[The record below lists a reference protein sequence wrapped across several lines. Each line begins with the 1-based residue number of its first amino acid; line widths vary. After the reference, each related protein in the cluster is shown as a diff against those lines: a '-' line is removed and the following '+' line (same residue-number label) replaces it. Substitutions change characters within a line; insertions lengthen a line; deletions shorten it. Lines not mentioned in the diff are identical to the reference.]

1 MPANGSSGNPVN
13 GVLAWN
19 PSAAAGY
26 YDVYLD
32 SVDPPVM
39 QVGFGLSDT
48 FLLYGGLDSS
58 KVYYWSVRAG
68 NSSNI
73 MTGTGSP
80 WSFGTAGSGAVA
92 VHVVVRDRWNLVS
105 NPLVVPDPRKDSLFP
120 SSTSS
125 AFAYEGGYV
134 AKETL
139 LNGVGYWLKF
149 ASSTTV
155 TLWGNLLTD
164 DTIAVTTGWN
174 LIGSISAPLA
184 VGSITSIPGGIVTT
198 GFYGYSGAY
207 GTTDS
212 LRPGRGYWVKAGQ
225 DGYLILS
232 SSGSRANRIQVLS
245 TNELPPD
252 PPEDMVVSIPER
264 IPVDHALDQNYP
276 NPFNPT
282 TVISFDLPRVDHVSL
297 VVYDLLGREV
307 TTLLDEVVQAGSY
320 RLKFDATGMAG
331 GMYYYRIRSGSFT
344 ETRKMLLLR

>member
-1 MPANGSSGNPVN
+1 
-13 GVLAWN
+13 
-19 PSAAAGY
+19 
-26 YDVYLD
+26 
-32 SVDPPVM
+32 
-39 QVGFGLSDT
+39 
-48 FLLYGGLDSS
+48 
-58 KVYYWSVRAG
+58 
-68 NSSNI
+68 
-73 MTGTGSP
+73 
-80 WSFGTAGSGAVA
+80 
-92 VHVVVRDRWNLVS
+92 
-105 NPLVVPDPRKDSLFP
+105 
-120 SSTSS
+120 
-125 AFAYEGGYV
+125 
-134 AKETL
+134 
-139 LNGVGYWLKF
+139 
-149 ASSTTV
+149 
-155 TLWGNLLTD
+155 
-164 DTIAVTTGWN
+164 
-174 LIGSISAPLA
+174 
-184 VGSITSIPGGIVTT
+184 
-198 GFYGYSGAY
+198 
-207 GTTDS
+207 
-212 LRPGRGYWVKAGQ
+212 VKAGQ